1 MSMEALQ
8 AQEDL
13 IKSIESF
20 LKKFNRISFGKTPK
34 VLLQAWD
41 NFIEVKHA
49 QPEEVQELLSKLV
62 QDMKIISDEL
72 SEYINTPAWNRP
84 LVYCDDD
91 DDEDYTIAITPVL
104 STGMPSSVEIHVP
117 IPSESKGVPK
127 VCDVPFHDNSPPLD
141 ISKDQSEDFSSTD
154 EDSFSSNDVEISF
167 LPTDR
172 SDFYHEEFADENL
185 LTISPPEYDRFCF
198 KIEPELGNLTMDV
211 VGNIFQESEPRVHVL
226 TRSGSSTKRRKPS
239 QNGKKLSYGLEN
251 APQHKHS
258 TPKSPSMAKMNPR
271 QIEG

>member
-13 IKSIESF
+13 MKSIESF

-91 DDEDYTIAITPVL
+91 DDGGL
-104 STGMPSSVEIHVP
+104 
-117 IPSESKGVPK
+117 IPLHSHPFFNRDARKLLIMESKGVPK

-226 TRSGSSTKRRKPS
+226 TSLCHPWVRFPY
-239 QNGKKLSYGLEN
+239 LL
-251 APQHKHS
+251 
-258 TPKSPSMAKMNPR
+258 
-271 QIEG
+271 